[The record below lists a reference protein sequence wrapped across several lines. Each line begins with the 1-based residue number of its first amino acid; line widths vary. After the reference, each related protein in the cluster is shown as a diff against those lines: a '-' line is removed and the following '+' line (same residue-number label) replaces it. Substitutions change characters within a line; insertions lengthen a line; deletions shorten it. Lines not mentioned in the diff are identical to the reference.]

1 MCPLRRISLLAT
13 ARYPGRC
20 PVFRAFTLI
29 ELLVVIAIVTVLV
42 GILVPSL
49 AAARAS
55 ARQTKEMATSGQLMI
70 AYQLYAN
77 DARGQVMPGYGSV
90 AMGGTD
96 AASGGSSGG
105 SSGNGGV
112 LRVVDEKGGR
122 LYGQEARRY
131 PWRILPYLDF
141 NFRGLYDDERTL
153 ERYKLRSDFLYV
165 VSLSPSLG
173 INADFVGGKGE
184 PGFGFNQQALSR
196 WGKFY
201 ISRMDEARD
210 ATKLVVFTSARG
222 VDPDGGSVAGFHT
235 VDSPHFL
242 TNRWSLFTFDPSSN
256 PVTTGGVDFR
266 WNGGKASGRAV
277 TGMIDGHSAM
287 QSLAELSDM
296 RKWSNQASRADWV
309 VGP

>member
-1 MCPLRRISLLAT
+1 MCPLRRIGSLVS

-29 ELLVVIAIVTVLV
+29 ELLVVIAVITVLV

-55 ARQTKEMATSGQLMI
+55 ARQTREMSTSGQLMI
-70 AYQLYAN
+70 AYQQYAN

-96 AASGGSSGG
+96 LAGGGS
-105 SSGNGGV
+105 GV
-112 LRVVDEKGGR
+112 LRVVDDKGER

-131 PWRILPYLDF
+131 PWRILPYMDF
-141 NFRGLYDDERTL
+141 NFRGLYDDERIL
-153 ERYKLRSDFLYV
+153 ERYKARTDFLYV

-184 PGFGFNQQALSR
+184 PGFGFNPQALTR

-201 ISRMDEARD
+201 ITRIDEARD
-210 ATKLVVFTSARG
+210 TSKLLVFSSARG
-222 VDPDGGSVAGFHT
+222 VDPDGGNVGGFHT

-242 TNRWSLFTFDPSSN
+242 TSRWSLTTFDPSSN

-266 WNGGKASGRAV
+266 WNGGKANGRAV
-277 TGMIDGHSAM
+277 TSMIDGHAAM
-287 QSLAELSDM
+287 QSLTELGDM
-296 RKWSNQASRADWV
+296 RKWSNQASRPDWY